1 MSFDNVG
8 TSTPIQPFMP
18 VQASNMMPTAKPATV
33 ERWNWLAESLA
44 DTDVSPEV
52 LAVADASRSD
62 RLGLAMAHFLA
73 QGSQPESPGGSCVAY
88 DSAAHTGSNTP
99 PEGWRPTSTL
109 FMPPAPKSTSALE
122 TPATMTRSTTLDLDA
137 TPTMTRCAS
146 LDLDGMDTS

>member
-1 MSFDNVG
+1 MLPTF
-8 TSTPIQPFMP
+8 TAYKMP
-18 VQASNMMPTAKPATV
+18 SAKTATV
-33 ERWNWLAESLA
+33 ERWSWLAESLA